1 MSTKNLAMC
10 LANND
15 LTLSAKAAMVNAAV
29 KSSSSSYA
37 YGMGP
42 ASAAA
47 QAVEGMKRE
56 NQQAQARLQQQMLYG
71 GGGALGGAAL
81 GAMASRKN
89 RLRNAVI
96 GAALG
101 GGGGLLA
108 QSLMQS
114 AGKTASEKQAFP
126 SMQDLGGYAKNL
138 TSNIPTGVLQGAGMG
153 GLGGG
158 LAGGLAGLM
167 APGEDVEY
175 DEEGNVIGRKQRSR
189 FGAALRGLLGGG
201 LLGAGAGG
209 AAGYFAPE
217 QTGQAYNA
225 AAGFGS
231 DMAKRLG
238 FGPAA
243 PTNTANPQSQ
253 KEIALAAE
261 QGRGGNYAKS
271 YLGSDRDYFG
281 ASGQKGEAKRF
292 RDAQTE
298 SAPGTMG
305 AGNLGGGPA
314 GVKNPLYQ
322 GPNTANMQAPKS
334 PTYTPT
340 DTAGVAARRAQAE
353 AALAAKQERMQK
365 SLMGPQAYANLQAQR
380 AQNAMDQQAGISNV
394 SPEVLAMKQNDPA
407 AFERML
413 QDARNRF
420 VEENLK
426 TAPSMGFDASG
437 IDMSNMQLP
446 GSATMGR

>member
-15 LTLSAKAAMVNAAV
+15 LTLSAKAAMIKAAV
-29 KSSSSSYA
+29 EAAESKPNPYASYA

-47 QAVEGMKRE
+47 QATPAVSKETPPAPAGVTPPAPAGVMNSLRSIDP
-56 NQQAQARLQQQMLYG
+56 AVLYG

-81 GAMASRKN
+81 GAMSSRKN

-108 QSLMQS
+108 QSLMQG

-225 AAGFGS
+225 AAGFGG
-231 DMAKRLG
+231 DLARRLG
-238 FGPAA
+238 FRGKSDTPVTSTTAA
-243 PTNTANPQSQ
+243 PSQ
-253 KEIALAAE
+253 QMTL
-261 QGRGGNYAKS
+261 
-271 YLGSDRDYFG
+271 
-281 ASGQKGEAKRF
+281 
-292 RDAQTE
+292 
-298 SAPGTMG
+298 PGDKPT
-305 AGNLGGGPA
+305 
-314 GVKNPLYQ
+314 VKNPLYQ

-340 DTAGVAARRAQAE
+340 DTAGIAARRAQAE
-353 AALAAKQERMQK
+353 AAMAAKQERMQK

-394 SPEVLAMKQNDPA
+394 SPEVLAMKQNNPA

-420 VEENLK
+420 AEENLK